1 METNGQTT
9 AASEEVFLSPRVVDR
24 EAFDDFSGVLR
35 AIVDDAQ
42 LVGQTIEAK
51 SSLAKRAL
59 AEFARSEPT
68 MNASID
74 AAAKALT
81 AMDERIERIE
91 SLLVR
96 VEEAGNRI
104 DEKSTLALK
113 RIDEREAKLETSVMD
128 LIAKTETR
136 LNTSAVEMTT
146 RVEDVLRS
154 TERALDQ
161 ARADASAMQADA
173 LGQLTSLSDRL
184 AGEIA
189 DTAAEGRGQLRETLT
204 KLEQEVEPTRKRIE
218 ATTDELEERLDRL
231 RKQTLALMG
240 PGVRQ
245 LESLC
250 QRGGNL
256 LGRDP
261 EFIEREPTKPAEP
274 GSLADIVERGEDLGK
289 RAETAGHQL
298 ESIKAQADTART
310 SLSESIINSS
320 EWLDKLLE
328 YQASLDEATSQSVER
343 CREAEAA
350 LKQREDE
357 LKASLLE
364 PAQTIERE
372 MERIDELLQHV
383 RASRIEAETLIER
396 HAQMSIKAR
405 QDLGRLEEIIAR
417 TACAS
422 ADSQASAGSDST
434 RSASHDRGDSAS
446 LTDAVAAIKNELTGE
461 LGKMTRAIEA
471 MVRSNMEGQGTST
484 DTPSKPTLK
493 VTPPKAKPQ
502 PMAKKMSSPAK
513 NSSAQKSGTPAEHAN

>member
-1 METNGQTT
+1 METNGQPT

-42 LVGQTIEAK
+42 SVGQTIEAK

-59 AEFARSEPT
+59 TEFARSEPT

-74 AAAKALT
+74 AAAKALK
-81 AMDERIERIE
+81 AMDERVERIE

-96 VEEAGNRI
+96 IEEAGNRA
-104 DEKSTLALK
+104 DEKSVLALK
-113 RIDEREAKLETSVMD
+113 CIEEREAMLESSVMD

-136 LNTSAVEMTT
+136 LNTTAIETTT

-154 TERALDQ
+154 TEKALDQ
-161 ARADASAMQADA
+161 ARVDASAMHADA
-173 LGQLTSLSDRL
+173 LGQLTNLSDRL

-204 KLEQEVEPTRKRIE
+204 RLEQEVEPTRKRIE
-218 ATTDELEERLDRL
+218 TTTEELEERLDRL

-261 EFIEREPTKPAEP
+261 EFIESEPTNPAAP
-274 GSLADIVERGEDLGK
+274 GSLADIVERGEDLGE

-310 SLSESIINSS
+310 SLGESIISSS

-328 YQASLDEATSQSVER
+328 YQASLDKATAQSVER

-364 PAQTIERE
+364 PGRTIERE
-372 MERIDELLQHV
+372 MERIDDLLRHV
-383 RASRIEAETLIER
+383 RASRIEAETLI
-396 HAQMSIKAR
+396 AR
-405 QDLGRLEEIIAR
+405 YEQTSVEAKQDLARLERIMAGTAR
-417 TACAS
+417 VPVLR
-422 ADSQASAGSDST
+422 DST
-434 RSASHDRGDSAS
+434 SGTQSGQQGANTPDTA
-446 LTDAVAAIKNELTGE
+446 LTDAVAAIKGELTVE
-461 LGKMTRAIEA
+461 LGKMTRVIES
-471 MVRSNMEGQGTST
+471 MVRSNVLGEGAG
-484 DTPSKPTLK
+484 
-493 VTPPKAKPQ
+493 A
-502 PMAKKMSSPAK
+502 A
-513 NSSAQKSGTPAEHAN
+513 TPAEPTHAPKATKRKAQPVATKAASSAKKTST